1 MENRTAAAAN
11 AGRQS
16 CPFALVIWV
25 PAFAGM
31 SGDLLRP
38 LAVFDIDGT
47 LVDSRASIHRA
58 ACEAARE
65 IGLPEPDYDRV
76 RQIVGLTLEHGM
88 AVLEP
93 GLSPADLARFIAG
106 FRASFNRM
114 YEQGHEEPLYPGAM
128 AALRRLHRDGWR
140 LALATGQNRRGVAR
154 NLAREGWADLFL
166 SSHCAEDG
174 PGKPDPAMLHAAM
187 AACDADPSCTV
198 MVGDTAHDIQMAI
211 NAGVLPLGVA
221 WGFHTVEEQKA
232 AGARHVAGTFGELC
246 VVLDGFAALAPVVKY
261 A

>member
-1 MENRTAAAAN
+1 M
-11 AGRQS
+11 
-16 CPFALVIWV
+16 
-25 PAFAGM
+25 
-31 SGDLLRP
+31 RP

-58 ACEAARE
+58 ACEAARD

-76 RQIVGLTLEHGM
+76 RQIVGLSLEKAM

-93 GLSPADLARFIAG
+93 GLDAPTLDRFIAG
-106 FRASFNRM
+106 FRASFQRM
-114 YEQGHEEPLYPGAM
+114 YAEGHEEPLYDGAM
-128 AALRRLHRDGWR
+128 DHLRRLRRDGWR

-154 NLAREGWADLFL
+154 NLARAGWGDLFL

-187 AACDADPSCTV
+187 AACDACPATTV
-198 MVGDTAHDIQMAI
+198 MIGDTAHDAAMAV

-221 WGFHTVEEQKA
+221 WGFHTAKEQRA
-232 AGARHVAGTFGELC
+232 AGARHVATSFAELN
-246 VVLDGFAALAPVVKY
+246 VVLDGFADLSRPA
-261 A
+261 

>member
-1 MENRTAAAAN
+1 M
-11 AGRQS
+11 
-16 CPFALVIWV
+16 
-25 PAFAGM
+25 
-31 SGDLLRP
+31 RP

-58 ACEAARE
+58 ACEAARD

-106 FRASFNRM
+106 FRASFSRM
-114 YEQGHEEPLYPGAM
+114 YAEGHEEPLYPEAM
-128 AALRRLHRDGWR
+128 TALRRLHRDGWR

-154 NLAREGWADLFL
+154 NLARTGWAELFL

-187 AACDADPSCTV
+187 RACGADPLTTA
-198 MVGDTAHDIQMAI
+198 MIGDTAHDMAMAI
-211 NAGVLPLGVA
+211 SAGAHPLGVA
-221 WGFHTVEEQKA
+221 WGFHTVEEQVA
-232 AGARHVAGTFGELC
+232 AGARHVARSFSELT
-246 VVLDGFAALAPVVKY
+246 VVLDGFADMTRAA
-261 A
+261 

>member
-1 MENRTAAAAN
+1 
-11 AGRQS
+11 
-16 CPFALVIWV
+16 
-25 PAFAGM
+25 M
-31 SGDLLRP
+31 SRP

-58 ACEAARE
+58 AVEAARDM
-65 IGLPEPDYDRV
+65 GLPEPEYDRV
-76 RQIVGLTLEHGM
+76 RRIVGLSLEHAM

-93 GLSPADLARFIAG
+93 GLDAEDLARFVAG

-114 YEQGHEEPLYPGAM
+114 YAEGHEEPLYPGAM
-128 AALRRLHRDGWR
+128 DHLRRLKRDGWR

-174 PGKPDPAMLHAAM
+174 PGKPDPAMLVAAM
-187 AACDADPSCTV
+187 AACDAEPADTV
-198 MVGDTAHDIQMAI
+198 MIGDTAHDALMAAA
-211 NAGVLPLGVA
+211 AGVLPLGVA
-221 WGFHTVEEQKA
+221 WGFHTAEEQVA
-232 AGARHVAGTFGELC
+232 GGARHVAATFAELN
-246 VVLDGFAALAPVVKY
+246 VVLDGFAAARAPASRY

>member
-1 MENRTAAAAN
+1 MGEDR
-11 AGRQS
+11 
-16 CPFALVIWV
+16 
-25 PAFAGM
+25 M
-31 SGDLLRP
+31 SRP

-58 ACEAARE
+58 ACEAACDL
-65 IGLPEPDYDRV
+65 GLPEPDYDRV

-93 GLSPADLARFIAG
+93 DLGPADLARFIAG
-106 FRASFNRM
+106 FRASFGRM
-114 YEQGHEEPLYPGAM
+114 FDAGHEEPLYPGAIET
-128 AALRRLHRDGWR
+128 LRRLHRDGWR

-154 NLAREGWADLFL
+154 NLAREGWADMFI

-187 AACDADPSCTV
+187 AACDACPATTI
-198 MVGDTAHDIQMAI
+198 MIGDTTHDVRMAV

-221 WGFHTVEEQKA
+221 WGFHTVEEQRA
-232 AGARHVAGTFGELC
+232 AGARHVAGSFAELT
-246 VVLDGFAALAPVVKY
+246 VVLDGFDALTRAA
-261 A
+261 